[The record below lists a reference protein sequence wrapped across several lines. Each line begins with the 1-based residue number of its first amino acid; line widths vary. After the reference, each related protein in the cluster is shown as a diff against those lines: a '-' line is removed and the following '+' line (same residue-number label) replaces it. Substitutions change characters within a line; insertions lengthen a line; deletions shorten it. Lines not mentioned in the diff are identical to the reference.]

1 MLHITW
7 CYCIYLSLQN
17 KSRVDYSCDVGTS
30 FRTKMSSQ
38 QIPGYK
44 RHSLDEFTPEIKRQR
59 TRASMS
65 SDGKKTRGR
74 VKINIEV
81 SCRLVSVIHLFMT
94 SS

>member
-1 MLHITW
+1 
-7 CYCIYLSLQN
+7 
-17 KSRVDYSCDVGTS
+17 
-30 FRTKMSSQ
+30 MSSQ

-59 TRASMS
+59 TQHRASMS

-81 SCRLVSVIHLFMT
+81 SFEPLLTTRV
-94 SS
+94 

>member
-1 MLHITW
+1 
-7 CYCIYLSLQN
+7 
-17 KSRVDYSCDVGTS
+17 
-30 FRTKMSSQ
+30 MSSQ

-59 TRASMS
+59 TIRASMS

-81 SCRLVSVIHLFMT
+81 SFKSVIISLIET
-94 SS
+94 S